1 MYHEARIKMFVSIH
15 LAVLVTCID
24 TAQSV
29 NFIITTTCDIF
40 HVIQRMELL
49 NHVL

>member
-1 MYHEARIKMFVSIH
+1 MYHEAHTKMFRSIH
-15 LAVLVTCID
+15 LVVLVTWD

-40 HVIQRMELL
+40 HVIQRLELL